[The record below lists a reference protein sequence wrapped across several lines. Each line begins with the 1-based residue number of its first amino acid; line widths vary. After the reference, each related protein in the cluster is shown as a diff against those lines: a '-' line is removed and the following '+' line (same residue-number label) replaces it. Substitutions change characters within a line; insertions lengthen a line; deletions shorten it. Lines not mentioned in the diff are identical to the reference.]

1 MQKQIPR
8 LKDNGELVLNKLKT
22 KISNNSFF
30 FFFIYSLD
38 ASEGIKS
45 TLSKNK
51 CPYVLKVDPV
61 VQNKVQAGFRHI
73 VLLSGLQHKNG
84 K

>member
-8 LKDNGELVLNKLKT
+8 LKDNGELVLNKFKT
-22 KISNNSFF
+22 KINNNSFF

-51 CPYVLKVDPV
+51 CPYVLKVYPSSNSGTGWV
-61 VQNKVQAGFRHI
+61 GTI
-73 VLLSGLQHKNG
+73 VLLSGLQHKIG